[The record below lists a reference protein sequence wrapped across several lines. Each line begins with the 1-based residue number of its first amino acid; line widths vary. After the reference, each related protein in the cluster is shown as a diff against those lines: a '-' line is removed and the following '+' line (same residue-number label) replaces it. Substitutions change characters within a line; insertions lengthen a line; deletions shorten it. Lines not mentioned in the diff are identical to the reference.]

1 MVYSNRRLKMKM
13 EGGIDG
19 KEAIPIPLSSREYRF
34 AATAGSSINVTS
46 QKAKIVF
53 GDEYLALTN
62 KQRYQAICK
71 EWENER
77 KKDEESSS
85 ASDNEEDGNPTN
97 DQESAIMKCIS
108 GDVEESDCDSAELS
122 TPDAGDSRDDGFQ
135 AMRMGDDGVKA
146 PLPLHAISLDDLKTY
161 IKQLNR
167 TRASSIPSTV
177 RGQEVAARLFE
188 GMKPPIDISFPH
200 THSANQQMVSPIKL
214 GAGPKPVTTSDVL
227 DDIVRQKRER
237 GSVSQSP
244 IQSVSITQRRAAN
257 QDASG
262 PAEGAASPEPHVKG
276 LSRGEDSLNSKV
288 CRFCGKPL
296 IDGYNDH
303 VRDGYEEI
311 GPRAS
316 QDYTGDC
323 GRLGEK
329 LWLVWDTVS
338 RIRLTAVM
346 MKEDGGEMPGHEQ
359 FADEHGKIVR
369 FCPLAMNLNHQRVE
383 SLRLLKTHRAMEKK
397 SRYNSNKRRRYHERR
412 TTGDGEVAD
421 NIIEGTT
428 LDKMDVNTAV
438 AANTIGGAGIF
449 SQFCD

>member
-1 MVYSNRRLKMKM
+1 M
-13 EGGIDG
+13 
-19 KEAIPIPLSSREYRF
+19 
-34 AATAGSSINVTS
+34 
-46 QKAKIVF
+46 
-53 GDEYLALTN
+53 
-62 KQRYQAICK
+62 
-71 EWENER
+71 
-77 KKDEESSS
+77 
-85 ASDNEEDGNPTN
+85 
-97 DQESAIMKCIS
+97 
-108 GDVEESDCDSAELS
+108 EESDCDSAELS

-135 AMRMGDDGVKA
+135 AMRMGGKSRRRFCRLRGSHATSPIIRLANWSNIVTGVVRDLISQVPDENPDSIFKLYTKRVLDEVHCAMTDDGVKA

-237 GSVSQSP
+237 GSVSQSA

-303 VRDGYEEI
+303 VRDGSRWGRCPMDSRPFMDNESKAMRRLARE
-311 GPRAS
+311 RAKTIRVTA
-316 QDYTGDC
+316 TGSGRNC
-323 GRLGEK
+323 GWCG
-329 LWLVWDTVS
+329 
-338 RIRLTAVM
+338 IRLTAVM

-421 NIIEGTT
+421 NIIEG
-428 LDKMDVNTAV
+428 
-438 AANTIGGAGIF
+438 
-449 SQFCD
+449 S